1 MSREIKF
8 KVWDKKH
15 NKMVNVNSI
24 EFRDLIEGRTG
35 VTVFCQDKKNYY
47 WLDKGEF
54 ELLQYTG
61 LNDKK
66 GKEIYEGDIL
76 EFFWGEREFGN
87 ILSAGYDHKDATKM
101 TDSVIFKDGIFLLY
115 NKEVDNYALLRRH
128 YEHCEVIG
136 NIYDNPELLEEK

>member
-8 KVWDKKH
+8 KDWDKK
-15 NKMVNVNSI
+15 NKKMVNVNSI

-76 EFFWGEREFGN
+76 EFDAKEWGSDKGN
-87 ILSAGYDHKDATKM
+87 K
-101 TDSVIFKDGIFLLY
+101 F
-115 NKEVDNYALLRRH
+115 EVGWNYKSGEWDTGGGTNA
-128 YEHCEVIG
+128 EC
-136 NIYDNPELLEEK
+136 